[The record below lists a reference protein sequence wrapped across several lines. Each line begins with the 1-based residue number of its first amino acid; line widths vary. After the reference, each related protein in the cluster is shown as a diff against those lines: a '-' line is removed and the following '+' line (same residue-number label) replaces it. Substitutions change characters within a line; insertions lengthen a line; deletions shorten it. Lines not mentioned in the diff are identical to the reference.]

1 MNCLILLHSTTG
13 NTRLVTRY
21 ARAHLEREGHV
32 CTIHDVVRHGEP
44 PSLEG
49 VDLLGVAGPTMY
61 WRPTYVMERAVARL
75 PSAAPG
81 AAPPVFLL
89 ATAGGDPGSHFA
101 LLAEL
106 LAHKGFI
113 TVGAHFTSFPNN
125 WPTHRAVMGPIAW
138 AEPYAERFARQVP
151 GARPALSVLWPDVAD
166 ASPRAPAKIEAF
178 LDRIVATVERAR
190 RDGAAPK
197 GPAPE
202 ELYQGVW
209 MTKAIGRLMDVSKM
223 RLGTRISIDPNR
235 CSRCYTCVLTCPVG
249 CVAREGDGAP
259 SVGATCTGCWACYNA
274 CPEGAISG
282 FGARAGAGQYRGP
295 TKRAREIFSRR
306 GDDDAPPP

>member
-13 NTRLVTRY
+13 NTRLVARH

-49 VDLLGVAGPTMY
+49 VDLLGVACPTMY

-75 PSAAPG
+75 PSAVAG

-89 ATAGGDPGSHFA
+89 ATAGGDPGAHFA

-106 LAHKGFI
+106 LAHKGFV
-113 TVGAHFTSFPNN
+113 TLGAHFSSFPNN
-125 WPTHRAVMGPIAW
+125 WPTHRAAVSPIAW
-138 AEPYAERFARQVP
+138 AEPYVERLVRQVP
-151 GARPALSVLWPDVAD
+151 RSRSTLSLLWPDLGDV
-166 ASPRAPAKIEAF
+166 SPRAPASVESF
-178 LDRIVATVERAR
+178 LDRVVAAAERAR
-190 RDGAAPK
+190 RGGAAPV
-197 GPAPE
+197 GPAPDD
-202 ELYQGVW
+202 LYEGVW
-209 MTKAIGRLMDVSKM
+209 VTKAIGRLMDVSKM
-223 RLGTRISIDPNR
+223 RMSTRISIDAAR

-249 CVAREGDGAP
+249 CIAREGDEAP
-259 SVGATCTGCWACYNA
+259 SVGATCTGCWACFNA
-274 CPEGAISG
+274 CPDRAISG

-295 TKRAREIFSRR
+295 TQRARDLFSGRS
-306 GDDDAPPP
+306 DDDAPPP